1 MHGDER
7 GDFMGDDRVEGLID
21 AALRSYAEPGEMPA
35 ARVVVARVLERARV
49 LDEKRGRFLR
59 WAVAVPLT
67 ACLLVALVAAWVMQA
82 HRAPEIAWVAK
93 APGVVSGDNDAG
105 AKAHSHSMAVA
116 ARLKSCPDTKS
127 CARVGESVSLETAS
141 GDEFGAERALPKLEV
156 FPTPRPLTAQ
166 EQALVVFATET
177 PPKVQL
183 QVVEAERHVGDPI
196 VIAALKIRSLDDE
209 AGNRE

>member
-1 MHGDER
+1 MRGDER

-21 AALRSYAEPGEMPA
+21 AALRGYAEPGEVPA
-35 ARVVVARVLERARV
+35 ARVAVARVLDRARV

-59 WAVAVPLT
+59 WAVEVPAAT
-67 ACLLVALVAAWVMQA
+67 CLLVALVAAWVMRA
-82 HRAPEIAWVAK
+82 HRVPEIAWVPK
-93 APGVVSGDNDAG
+93 APGVVSGDNNAG
-105 AKAHSHSMAVA
+105 AKAHSHSMPVA

-127 CARVGESVSLETAS
+127 RARVGESVPLGTTS
-141 GDEFGAERALPKLEV
+141 GDEFGAERRLPKLEV

-166 EQALVVFATET
+166 EQALVAFATET

-183 QVVEAERHVGDPI
+183 QVVEAEKHVGDPI
-196 VIAALKIRSLDDE
+196 VIAALKIRPLDDE